1 MSTGGAARIPLWVK
15 FAYTLWM
22 VAWVPLYWRQ
32 NGASNFLWIC
42 DFANFA
48 ILAALWAESALVA
61 SSQLAG
67 VLFIQLFWAVDYFGR
82 LLLGA
87 HPIGGTEYM
96 FDPAKPLWL
105 RSLSLF
111 HLWSV
116 PLLVWMVRRLGHD
129 RRGWVLQT
137 GVAALLF
144 PAGVLAGTR
153 EQNLNWMYAPFGV
166 EQQLLPPLGLAVVA
180 VPIVAALLFW
190 PGDLAARRWLVPPG
204 SQS

>member
-1 MSTGGAARIPLWVK
+1 VSAAGAARIPIWVK
-15 FAYTLWM
+15 VGYTLWM

-82 LLLGA
+82 LLLGS

-105 RSLSLF
+105 RGLSLF

-144 PAGVLAGTR
+144 
-153 EQNLNWMYAPFGV
+153 
-166 EQQLLPPLGLAVVA
+166 
-180 VPIVAALLFW
+180 W
-190 PGDLAARRWLVPPG
+190 PGDLAARRWLLARD